1 MSGPMIAHMLKQ
13 VGLGSEITG
22 LVVLCGFGG
31 VLGGAT
37 FCALQGLAVWAL
49 ERRADGLRA
58 RRYLPNAGMAD

>member
-37 FCALQGLAVWAL
+37 FCALQGLTVWAL
-49 ERRADGLRA
+49 ER
-58 RRYLPNAGMAD
+58 